1 MSFKPKLWLGIGAFT
16 LAGAAQSAPADLA
29 LQVRPALAAGPSLD
43 SPGLSD
49 RSAPA
54 AGFMPVAQAQGGEG
68 GEGGEGG
75 AFADAAPDV
84 TRIGQLRLVRGHLE
98 VARALARK
106 GEAAEAAAQALH
118 PIAEEGAVLDPA
130 LESAIRAYSDAL
142 ESVKTDAEREAAY
155 GAVIAGLD
163 AAEAAVPATERDD
176 PAFRL
181 KVGLRLLRQAGVE
194 YGEAAEDNFASP
206 QEYRHAR
213 GFLLAAQDWLA
224 PVRDRLA
231 ASEPET
237 ARAVEDALDTLAR
250 ALPSWDPPQRPIRD
264 PGEVS
269 GAISR
274 LEFAAAALL

>member
-1 MSFKPKLWLGIGAFT
+1 MTSAVRDAANGAEFAAAVHERHGLDGHTLSGDEEARLTFLGATASRDGSGGGSLLVVDIGGGSTELVVGAGGEVRFHVST
-16 LAGAAQSAPADLA
+16 QAGVVRHTERHLASDPPAPAELE
-29 LQVRPALAAGPSLD
+29 ALAD
-43 SPGLSD
+43 
-49 RSAPA
+49 
-54 AGFMPVAQAQGGEG
+54 
-68 GEGGEGG
+68 
-75 AFADAAPDV
+75 DV
-84 TRIGQLRLVRGHLE
+84 R
-98 VARALARK
+98 
-106 GEAAEAAAQALH
+106 
-118 PIAEEGAVLDPA
+118 AVL
-130 LESAIRAYSDAL
+130 
-142 ESVKTDAEREAAY
+142 
-155 GAVIAGLD
+155 
-163 AAEAAVPATERDD
+163 EAAVPAAERDD

-237 ARAVEDALDTLAR
+237 ARAIADALDTLAR
-250 ALPSWDPPQRPIRD
+250 ALPSWDPPQQPIRD

>member
-29 LQVRPALAAGPSLD
+29 LQVRPALAGPSHHLPNLA
-43 SPGLSD
+43 S
-49 RSAPA
+49 RSAPGA
-54 AGFMPVAQAQGGEG
+54 VFVRAAQAQGGEG

-75 AFADAAPDV
+75 AFTDAAPEV
-84 TRIGQLRLVRGHLE
+84 SRIGQLRLVRGHLE
-98 VARALARK
+98 VARALAER
-106 GEAAEAAAQALH
+106 GEADEAAAQALH

-142 ESVKTDAEREAAY
+142 ESAKTDAEREAAFE
-155 GAVIAGLD
+155 AVIAGLD
-163 AAEAAVPATERDD
+163 AAEAAMPATERDD

-224 PVRDRLA
+224 PVYDRLA
-231 ASEPET
+231 ASDPEM
-237 ARAVEDALDTLAR
+237 ASAIKDVLDTLGA
-250 ALPSWDPPQRPIRD
+250 AMPGWDPPKQLIRN

>member
-1 MSFKPKLWLGIGAFT
+1 MSFKPKLWLGLDAFT

-29 LQVRPALAAGPSLD
+29 LQARPALAVPSRD
-43 SPGLSD
+43 SSGLTD
-49 RSAPA
+49 RSAPGPA
-54 AGFMPVAQAQGGEG
+54 IVRVAQAQGGEG

-75 AFADAAPDV
+75 AFADAAPEIA
-84 TRIGQLRLVRGHLE
+84 RIGKLRLVRGHLE
-98 VARALARK
+98 VARALAER
-106 GEAAEAAAQALH
+106 GDAAEAAAQALH

-130 LESAIRAYSDAL
+130 LEAAIRAYSDAL
-142 ESVKTDAEREAAY
+142 ESAKTDAQHDAAY
-155 GAVIAGLD
+155 EAVISKLD
-163 AAEAAVPATERDD
+163 AAEAAVPAAERDD

-213 GFLLAAQDWLA
+213 GFLLVAQDWLA
-224 PVRDRLA
+224 PVYERLM
-231 ASEPET
+231 ASAPET
-237 ARAVEDALDTLAR
+237 ALAIKDVLDTLGEAM
-250 ALPSWDPPQRPIRD
+250 PSWDPPKDLIRN